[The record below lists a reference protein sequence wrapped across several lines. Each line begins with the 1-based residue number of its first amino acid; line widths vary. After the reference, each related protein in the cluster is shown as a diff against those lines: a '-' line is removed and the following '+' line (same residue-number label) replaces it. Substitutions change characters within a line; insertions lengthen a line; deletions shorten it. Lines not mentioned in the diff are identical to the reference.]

1 METNGF
7 ENSLSSDLSQPEILS
22 TEVIFQILKEVK
34 LHRLFFCYERFWYTS
49 QSLVYVSDNMEILR
63 VDLK

>member
-34 LHRLFFCYERFWYTS
+34 LHRLFS
-49 QSLVYVSDNMEILR
+49 VKNGSDLPRNLWFM
-63 VDLK
+63 